1 MSGYTAGLL
10 PLADNSQKEC
20 EWSLLK
26 NTEKYVKIMMCVCF
40 ERYCLSYLFFT
51 QVAIDD
57 FLEKVSM
64 VLSFINMLY
73 KLNETFEE

>member
-10 PLADNSQKEC
+10 PLADNSRKEC

-26 NTEKYVKIMMCVCF
+26 NTEKYVKIMCVCF
-40 ERYCLSYLFFT
+40 LSFFT

-73 KLNETFEE
+73 KLNDTFEE

>member
-1 MSGYTAGLL
+1 
-10 PLADNSQKEC
+10 
-20 EWSLLK
+20 
-26 NTEKYVKIMMCVCF
+26 MCVLKGTVF
-40 ERYCLSYLFFT
+40 LIFFFT